1 MMDVPRSP
9 AAPTVQVNVRPTR
22 GLPPANRDRA
32 SDDGRIG
39 RL

>member
-1 MMDVPRSP
+1 MMDVPDSP
-9 AAPTVQVNVRPTR
+9 AAPAGQVNVRPTR